1 MPDSPF
7 SPGRNQNSLDLVE
20 KPKTDADSH
29 AGFTRRVGSFTIGT
43 LVSRIM
49 GLVRESV
56 FAFLFG
62 AGFATDAFNAAFR
75 IPNLLRDLF
84 AESALS
90 AAFVPTFVENLT
102 KKDRKEVWRFA
113 SNMFNT
119 MVIFVGLIVVLGM
132 IFSPLVVK
140 VIAMGFG
147 KIPGKQELTTSL
159 TRVMFPFLLFISLA
173 AWAMGILNA
182 FRSFFVPAV
191 APAFFNLFSILIPV
205 AAYSYFTKIGVNPIL
220 GMAYGVTIGAVVQ
233 FLVQLPSLFRRG
245 FRYEFYINLKDP
257 QLRRVL
263 LLWLPMILGFA
274 AFQINFAV
282 NTFLVAFL
290 EQGSMTYLNYAYRV
304 MHLPAG
310 LFGVAI
316 GGVALA
322 EFSRAVSLNTIDEVK
337 ARLKHSLDLV
347 VVLTIPISILLFT
360 LASPVCR
367 LIYEHGRFTAQDTFF
382 TAQALML
389 YALGVPAASAV
400 RSVAACFY
408 SLKNTKTPPIVGMI
422 IVGLNTV
429 MNLSLM
435 WTLRF
440 RSFPLTTSVCALVNF
455 LLLIIILRHKIGP
468 IGMKSTFQLTL
479 KVFLISALSGL
490 FAFGLAKL
498 LDNFSVHP
506 TFVIKTIQVIITGG
520 FGLVVFYLL
529 SLIFKIKEV
538 KTAILEFL
546 RRPKKVPVTESETPN
561 KF

>member
-1 MPDSPF
+1 MPDSFTPAENKSNF
-7 SPGRNQNSLDLVE
+7 SAGKSKSP
-20 KPKTDADSH
+20 DADFH
-29 AGFTRRVGSFTIGT
+29 AGFTRRVGAFTIGT
-43 LVSRIM
+43 LFSRIM

-75 IPNLLRDLF
+75 IPNLLRDLL

-119 MVIFVGLIVVLGM
+119 MVIFVGLIVVLGI

-159 TRVMFPFLLFISLA
+159 TRIMFPFLLFISLA

-182 FRSFFVPAV
+182 FSSFFVPAV
-191 APAFFNLFSILIPV
+191 APAFFNLFSILVPI
-205 AAYSYFTKIGVNPIL
+205 AAYSYFTRIGINPIL
-220 GMAYGVTIGAVVQ
+220 GMAYGVTIGAIVQ
-233 FLVQLPSLFRRG
+233 FLVQLPSLLRRG
-245 FRYEFYINLKDP
+245 FRYHFYLNLNDP
-257 QLRRVL
+257 QLRRIFF
-263 LLWLPMILGFA
+263 LWLPMILGFA
-274 AFQINFAV
+274 SFQINFAI

-322 EFSRAVSLNTIDEVK
+322 EFSRAVSLDSIAVMKN
-337 ARLKHSLDLV
+337 RLKHSLDLV
-347 VVLTIPISILLFT
+347 SVLTIPISVLLFV
-360 LASPVCR
+360 LATPVCR
-367 LIYEHGRFTAQDTFF
+367 LIYERGRFSAQDTVF

-389 YALGVPAASAV
+389 YALGVPFAAAA
-400 RSVAACFY
+400 RTVAACFY
-408 SLKNTKTPPIVGMI
+408 SLRDTKAPPIIGMI
-422 IVGLNTV
+422 VVILNTV

-435 WTLRF
+435 WVLRF
-440 RSFPLTTSVCALVNF
+440 RSFPITTSICAVVNF
-455 LLLIIILRHKIGP
+455 LLLLFLLRRKIGTV
-468 IGMKSTFQLTL
+468 GMKSTLGLTL
-479 KVFLISALSGL
+479 KVTLISVASGIFALGFSQILGHL
-490 FAFGLAKL
+490 FA
-498 LDNFSVHP
+498 H
-506 TFVIKTIQVIITGG
+506 KTIISKAIQVLFAGG
-520 FGLVVFYLL
+520 FGLVIYYLF
-529 SLIFKIKEV
+529 SLIFKINEV
-538 KTAILEFL
+538 KTALAEFL
-546 RRPKKVPVTESETPN
+546 RRPRKVPMTEPEIPN
-561 KF
+561 

>member
-1 MPDSPF
+1 LGSNEILK
-7 SPGRNQNSLDLVE
+7 GENQLNKE
-20 KPKTDADSH
+20 QAPT
-29 AGFTRRVGSFTIGT
+29 GFTRRVGAFTIGT
-43 LVSRIM
+43 LISRIM

-90 AAFVPTFVENLT
+90 AAFVPTFVENLN

-119 MVIFVGLIVVLGM
+119 MFLFIGLIVILGI
-132 IFSPLVVK
+132 IFSPWVVK
-140 VIAMGFG
+140 LIAMGFA
-147 KIPGKQELTTSL
+147 KIPGKQELTMTL
-159 TRVMFPFLLFISLA
+159 TRIMFPFLLFVSLA

-191 APAFFNLFSILIPV
+191 APAFFNVFSIIVPV
-205 AAYSYFTKIGVNPIL
+205 AAYAYFTRIGVNPIL

-233 FLVQLPSLFRRG
+233 FLVQMPSLFRRG
-245 FRYEFYINLKDP
+245 FRYEFYINLNDP
-257 QLRRVL
+257 QLRRVF

-274 AFQINFAV
+274 AFQINFAI

-290 EQGSMTYLNYAYRV
+290 EQSSMTYLNYAYRI

-322 EFSRAVSLNTIDEVK
+322 EFSHAVSLNTIDEVK
-337 ARLKHSLDLV
+337 NRLRHSLELIS
-347 VVLTIPISILLFT
+347 VLTIPIAILLFA
-360 LASPVCR
+360 LATPICR
-367 LIYEHGRFTAQDTFF
+367 LIYQHGKFTPQDTVF
-382 TAQALML
+382 TAQAIML
-389 YALGVPAASAV
+389 YALGVPFAAAV

-408 SLKNTKTPPIVGMI
+408 SLKNTKTPPIIGMI
-422 IVGLNTV
+422 IVVLNTL

-440 RSFPLTTSVCALVNF
+440 RSFPLTTSTCALVNF
-455 LLLIIILRHKIGP
+455 ILLFIILRHKIGP
-468 IGMKSTFQLTL
+468 LGTKNSL
-479 KVFLISALSGL
+479 KLSLKIVFISALSGL
-490 FAFGLAKL
+490 FAFGLAQL
-498 LDNFSVHP
+498 IGHY
-506 TFVIKTIQVIITGG
+506 FVPKNIIAQIIQVLLAGG
-520 FGLVVFYLL
+520 LGLVVFYLL

-538 KTAILEFL
+538 KTALLEFFH
-546 RRPKKVPVTESETPN
+546 RPKKYSDN
-561 KF
+561 

>member
-1 MPDSPF
+1 MSDSFNPVGNKSDF
-7 SPGRNQNSLDLVE
+7 STGQE
-20 KPKTDADSH
+20 KSPEADTH
-29 AGFTRRVGSFTIGT
+29 TGFTRRIGAFTIGT

-119 MVIFVGLIVVLGM
+119 MVIFVGLIVVLGI

-233 FLVQLPSLFRRG
+233 FLVQLPSIFRRG
-245 FRYEFYINLKDP
+245 FHYEFYINLKDP
-257 QLRRVL
+257 ELRRVF

-274 AFQINFAV
+274 SFQINFAI

-322 EFSRAVSLNTIDEVK
+322 EFSRAVSLDSIAIMKN
-337 ARLKHSLDLV
+337 RLKHSLDLV
-347 VVLTIPISILLFT
+347 AVLTIPVSVLLFI
-360 LASPVCR
+360 LATPVCR
-367 LIYEHGRFTAQDTFF
+367 LIYERGRFSAQDTVF

-389 YALGVPAASAV
+389 YSLGVPFASAA
-400 RSVAACFY
+400 RSVAASFY
-408 SLKNTKTPPIVGMI
+408 SLRDTKTPAIVGMI
-422 IVGLNTV
+422 IVVLNTA

-435 WTLRF
+435 WVLRF
-440 RSFPLTTSVCALVNF
+440 RSFPITTTTCAAINF
-455 LLLIIILRHKIGP
+455 LILLIILRRKIGMVE
-468 IGMKSTFQLTL
+468 MKNTLFLTL
-479 KVFLISALSGL
+479 KITLISLVGGIFALGLSHLLNHLFIHKTIINKAIQVL
-490 FAFGLAKL
+490 FA
-498 LDNFSVHP
+498 
-506 TFVIKTIQVIITGG
+506 GG
-520 FGLVVFYLL
+520 FGLVIFYLL

-538 KTAILEFL
+538 KTAVLEFL
-546 RRPKKVPVTESETPN
+546 RRPKKVPVTVPATPN

>member
-1 MPDSPF
+1 MSDNLTED
-7 SPGRNQNSLDLVE
+7 RI
-20 KPKTDADSH
+20 DAR
-29 AGFTRRVGSFTIGT
+29 FTRRVGSFTIGT
-43 LVSRIM
+43 LISRIM

-119 MVIFVGLIVVLGM
+119 MVIFVGLIVILGI
-132 IFSPLVVK
+132 IFSPLLVK

-147 KIPGKQELTTSL
+147 KIPGKQELTMTL
-159 TRVMFPFLLFISLA
+159 TRIMFPFLLFVSLA

-182 FRSFFVPAV
+182 LGSFFIPAV
-191 APAFFNLFSILIPV
+191 APAFFNLFSIIVPV
-205 AAYSYFTKIGVNPIL
+205 ITYHYLTKIGVNPIL
-220 GMAYGVTIGAVVQ
+220 GMAYGVTIGAIIQ
-233 FLVQLPSLFRRG
+233 FLVQLPSLMRRG
-245 FRYEFYINLKDP
+245 FHYEFYLNLNDP
-257 QLRRVL
+257 QLRRVFF
-263 LLWLPMILGFA
+263 LWLPMILGFA
-274 AFQINFAV
+274 SFQINFAI

-290 EQGSMTYLNYAYRV
+290 EERSMTYLNYAYRV

-322 EFSRAVSLNTIDEVK
+322 EFSRAISQDSIESLKFRLRHSLN
-337 ARLKHSLDLV
+337 LV
-347 VVLTIPISILLFT
+347 VVLTIPISVLLFA

-367 LIYEHGRFTAQDTFF
+367 LIYQHGKFTAQDTTA

-389 YALGVPAASAV
+389 YALGVPFAAAA

-408 SLKNTKTPPIVGMI
+408 SLKDTKTPPIVGMI

-435 WTLRF
+435 WFLRF
-440 RSFPLTTSVCALVNF
+440 LSFPITTSTAALVNF
-455 LLLIIILRHKIGP
+455 FLLLLILRRRIGP
-468 IGMKSTFQLTL
+468 MGYQANLVLTL
-479 KVFLISALSGL
+479 KVSAISALSGL
-490 FAFGLAKL
+490 FAFLVSQLLLQFLGHQTIVNQILQVFFAGGL
-498 LDNFSVHP
+498 
-506 TFVIKTIQVIITGG
+506 
-520 FGLVVFYLL
+520 GLIVFYLL
-529 SLIFKIKEV
+529 SLIFRINEV
-538 KTAILEFL
+538 RTALTEFL
-546 RRPKKVPVTESETPN
+546 SRPAQVQTTEIIN
-561 KF
+561 KL

>member
-1 MPDSPF
+1 MVD
-7 SPGRNQNSLDLVE
+7 NLTED
-20 KPKTDADSH
+20 KIDAR
-29 AGFTRRVGSFTIGT
+29 FTRRVGSFTIGT
-43 LVSRIM
+43 LISRIM

-119 MVIFVGLIVVLGM
+119 MVIFVGLIVVLG
-132 IFSPLVVK
+132 IILSPFLVK

-147 KIPGKQELTTSL
+147 KIPSKQELTMTL
-159 TRVMFPFLLFISLA
+159 TRIMFPFLLFVSLA

-182 FRSFFVPAV
+182 LGSFFIPAV
-191 APAFFNLFSILIPV
+191 APAFFNLFSIIVPV
-205 AAYSYFTKIGVNPIL
+205 ITYHYLTKIGVNPIL
-220 GMAYGVTIGAVVQ
+220 GMAYGVTIGAIVQ
-233 FLVQLPSLFRRG
+233 FLVQLPSLMRRG
-245 FRYEFYINLKDP
+245 FRYEFYLNLNDP
-257 QLRRVL
+257 QLRRVFF
-263 LLWLPMILGFA
+263 LWLPMILGFA
-274 AFQINFAV
+274 SFQINFAI

-290 EQGSMTYLNYAYRV
+290 EERSMTYLNYAYRV

-322 EFSRAVSLNTIDEVK
+322 EFSRAISQNSIDALKFRLRHSLN
-337 ARLKHSLDLV
+337 LV
-347 VVLTIPISILLFT
+347 IVLTIPISVLLFA

-367 LIYEHGRFTAQDTFF
+367 LIYQHGKFTAQDTAA

-389 YALGVPAASAV
+389 YALGVPFAAAA

-408 SLKNTKTPPIVGMI
+408 SLKDTKTPPIVGMI

-435 WTLRF
+435 WFLRF
-440 RSFPLTTSVCALVNF
+440 RSFPLTTSTAALVNF
-455 LLLIIILRHKIGP
+455 SLLLFILRRKIGALGFSD
-468 IGMKSTFQLTL
+468 IFRLTI
-479 KVFLISALSGL
+479 KITLISALSGL
-490 FAFGLAKL
+490 LAFAFANFVDGQFFHWTIINRALQVFLAGCLGLI
-498 LDNFSVHP
+498 
-506 TFVIKTIQVIITGG
+506 TFYI
-520 FGLVVFYLL
+520 L
-529 SLIFKIKEV
+529 SRVFKIKEV
-538 KTAILEFL
+538 KNALLEFL
-546 RRPKKVPVTESETPN
+546 RRSTKVQPSSETEIID
-561 KF
+561 KL